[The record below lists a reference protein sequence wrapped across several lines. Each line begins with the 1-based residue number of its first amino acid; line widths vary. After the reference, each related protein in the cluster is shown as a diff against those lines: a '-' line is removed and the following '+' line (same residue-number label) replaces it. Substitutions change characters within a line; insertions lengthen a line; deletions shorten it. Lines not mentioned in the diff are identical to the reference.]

1 MTKDLYEVLGVSK
14 GAEAREIKKA
24 YMDLARQHHPDKG
37 GDAELFKELQN
48 AYDVLSDE
56 SKKSVYDMT
65 GHVDGA
71 AGQGGQNPFGP
82 GGMPFGMPFGGMP
95 FGGMSGMPGMPGVQV
110 NMSDFFGNMFG
121 GGQGQGQRKNVRRQK
136 GANKVQDI
144 PLSLA
149 DYYNGKKI
157 RFDLERHAFCSD
169 CDGHGCVNWQTCAE
183 CRGTGVKEVIIQ
195 IGPGMA
201 AVNRGP
207 CGACRTEGRMR
218 GPDCGKCSGKGLLP
232 QVKVID
238 VEIKAGSAVG
248 DILTFEG
255 MCSDH
260 KEFEKAG
267 DLLLRL
273 TSADESLDLVREGSV
288 LRHECKVKLSESLLG
303 CQRKIVSHPGHLE
316 GLVVDVPAG
325 TQNGEVLC
333 VKGRGMPLATSG
345 MPLGGSSGMPLATGG
360 FGDLFVKVLVAVGD
374 DERKILT
381 DSKAI
386 LQSLFI

>member
-56 SKKSVYDMT
+56 NKKSVYDMT
-65 GHVDGA
+65 GHIDG
-71 AGQGGQNPFGP
+71 AGQGHGQHPFGP
-82 GGMPFGMPFGGMP
+82 GGMPFGGMP
-95 FGGMSGMPGMPGVQV
+95 FGGMPFGGMPGVQV

-121 GGQGQGQRKNVRRQK
+121 GGQAQGQRKNVRRQK

-169 CDGHGCVNWQTCAE
+169 CEGHGCVNWQTCAE
-183 CRGTGVKEVIIQ
+183 CRGSGVKEVIIQ

-207 CGACRTEGRMR
+207 CGACKTEGRMR
-218 GPDCGKCSGKGLLP
+218 GPECGKCSGKGLLP

-238 VEIKAGSAVG
+238 VEIKAGASVG

-345 MPLGGSSGMPLATGG
+345 MPLAGS